1 MTGISDAAIHFRAAE
16 PDVGFYGNAIGRSGM
31 RYQ

>member
-1 MTGISDAAIHFRAAE
+1 MTGTSDAAIHFIAAE
-16 PDVGFYGNAIGRSGM
+16 PDAGFYGNAIGRSGM

>member
-1 MTGISDAAIHFRAAE
+1 MTGTSDAEIHFRAAE
-16 PDVGFYGNAIGRSGM
+16 PDAGFYGNAIGRSGM